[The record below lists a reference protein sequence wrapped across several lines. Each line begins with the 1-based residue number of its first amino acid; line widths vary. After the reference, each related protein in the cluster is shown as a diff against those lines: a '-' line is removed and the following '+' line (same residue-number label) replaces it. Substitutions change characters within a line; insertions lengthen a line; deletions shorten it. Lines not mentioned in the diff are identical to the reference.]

1 MTRQTT
7 TNRDHEPSN
16 HPSRASVRIVLA
28 LGVLVHS
35 LVGIVVGRRRQRSSD
50 GARPRRE
57 GRPTGNGT
65 EGNVATRRR
74 TRGDDDDDDDA
85 A

>member
-16 HPSRASVRIVLA
+16 HPSRASVRIFVLS

-35 LVGIVVGRRRQRSSD
+35 LVGIVVVVRDRATGHDRD
-50 GARPRRE
+50 ARN
-57 GRPTGNGT
+57 GVGNGT

-74 TRGDDDDDDDA
+74 TRGDDDDDA
-85 A
+85 AS